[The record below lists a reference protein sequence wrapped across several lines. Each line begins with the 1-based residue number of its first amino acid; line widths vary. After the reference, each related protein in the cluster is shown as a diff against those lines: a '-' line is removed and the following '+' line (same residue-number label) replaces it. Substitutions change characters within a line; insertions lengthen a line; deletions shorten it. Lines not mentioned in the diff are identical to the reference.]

1 MKMEKPAP
9 PDKRSFLVHK
19 GELNELEHEKF
30 REHLKQNYGIKVRRG
45 KTLE

>member
-19 GELNELEHEKF
+19 GELTELEREN
-30 REHLKQNYGIKVRRG
+30 REHLKQKLWN
-45 KTLE
+45 